1 MVKQTKKL
9 LLANTG
15 DVRDTSSIPVLE
27 RSSGEGHGNP
37 LQYSCL
43 ENPMDREAWQDTV
56 HWFSK
61 SWTLLKQLSTGT
73 PLTAVETLHGYME
86 RMARK
91 YIYVQTRE

>member
-1 MVKQTKKL
+1 
-9 LLANTG
+9 
-15 DVRDTSSIPVLE
+15 
-27 RSSGEGHGNP
+27 
-37 LQYSCL
+37 
-43 ENPMDREAWQDTV
+43 MDREAWQDTV

-61 SWTLLKQLSTGT
+61 SWTLLKRLSTGT